1 VYWSRAAIW
10 AWGIPIVHVKICGVT
25 NWSDARLAVDLGAHA
40 LGFNFYPPSPRSI
53 SPAVAWEIVRKL
65 PPLVATVGV
74 FVNWPAHVVA
84 ALAGAL
90 RLDGVQL
97 HGDEQPGEAKDL
109 ARRFGVIK
117 AFAVGPRFRLATLAK
132 YKAASAFLLDGY
144 HSALY
149 GGTGR
154 TADWRLA
161 RQAKRYGRV
170 IVAGGLRPDNVAQ
183 AIAEAQPFGIDV
195 ASGVEARPGKKDP
208 RALRDLMREVEAVNC
223 AADGKP
229 ARALQGKVREKRS

>member
-1 VYWSRAAIW
+1 M
-10 AWGIPIVHVKICGVT
+10 
-25 NWSDARLAVDLGAHA
+25 DLGAHA

-53 SPAVAWEIVRKL
+53 SPAAAWEIARKL
-65 PPLVATVGV
+65 PPVVATIGV
-74 FVNWPAHVVA
+74 FVNWPMHVVA

-97 HGDEQPGEAKDL
+97 HGDEQPGDVKNL
-109 ARRFGVIK
+109 ARRFRVIK
-117 AFAVGPRFRLATLAK
+117 AFAAGPRFKPATLAR

-144 HSALY
+144 HSGLY
-149 GGTGR
+149 GGTGQ
-154 TADWRLA
+154 TADWHLA
-161 RQAKRYGRV
+161 REAGRYGPI

-208 RALRDLMREVEAVNC
+208 RALRALMREVENANR
-223 AADGKP
+223 AAGSGR
-229 ARALQGKVREKRS
+229 ARDSRRSTRETSMRETGMGETSTREKRS

>member
-1 VYWSRAAIW
+1 
-10 AWGIPIVHVKICGVT
+10 
-25 NWSDARLAVDLGAHA
+25 VDLGAHA

-53 SPAVAWEIVRKL
+53 SPAAAWEIMRKL

-97 HGDEQPGEAKDL
+97 HGDEQPSEVEDL

-117 AFAVGPRFRLATLAK
+117 AFAVGPQFKLATLAR

-170 IVAGGLRPDNVAQ
+170 ILAGGLRPDNVAQ
-183 AIAEAQPFGIDV
+183 AIGEAQPFGIDV

-208 RALRDLMREVEAVNC
+208 RALRELMRKVEAVNC
-223 AADGKP
+223 AADGKST
-229 ARALQGKVREKRS
+229 RALQEKVREKRS